1 MKKRIS
7 TLLCLSL
14 LFGLCGCN
22 SVTPMPV
29 SESSIDEV
37 TSISSFITSEER
49 IPSIT
54 LSEHEVSLIT
64 DNSVTVSF
72 KTKNYRG
79 NVEVINSNSDVCGAR
94 VEKKDLIIDGL
105 QEGTA
110 VITLVA
116 GEASDQITVTVEQRV
131 VSFRQHVYSSHAR
144 NGIWC
149 PFETNAQY
157 NNIDI
162 SIIDIDVQN
171 PQISAYVE
179 PSQKAIYVE
188 CHTVCTFKLKI
199 SSRNAYDLA
208 SFNFYVTPWPEAARQ
223 YDGKKLVI
231 RDENYN
237 LPHVCA
243 TLIPHFDEQFF
254 EINFIFLR
262 SHFKD
267 NSHPKSRRVK
277 SLLPIVTLLL
287 CCFAAHAQSG
297 EEHSRMDFYGYV
309 VTADSLH
316 PIRNTHIIS
325 KLAHYGT
332 ITNHQGKFHI
342 QARQVDT
349 LWVSCVGYQRR
360 LVAIDSTLSS
370 ADTLVIRLR
379 PETITLREVTV
390 LPFTNYET
398 FKEMLIT
405 MPSIETPDE
414 IKRLN
419 DDLDDLWLS
428 RPPVGNGMF
437 TVTASPIQYL
447 YDKYNKSARRQATL
461 LRNRRMYNEVLR
473 EQGRTDELLPDS
485 LDFAINYKMYE
496 LDEAAEAKKNKDE
509 FDTTNVVGKVKPM
522 VPRRKYI
529 RIGN

>member
-1 MKKRIS
+1 
-7 TLLCLSL
+7 
-14 LFGLCGCN
+14 
-22 SVTPMPV
+22 
-29 SESSIDEV
+29 
-37 TSISSFITSEER
+37 
-49 IPSIT
+49 
-54 LSEHEVSLIT
+54 
-64 DNSVTVSF
+64 
-72 KTKNYRG
+72 
-79 NVEVINSNSDVCGAR
+79 
-94 VEKKDLIIDGL
+94 
-105 QEGTA
+105 
-110 VITLVA
+110 
-116 GEASDQITVTVEQRV
+116 
-131 VSFRQHVYSSHAR
+131 
-144 NGIWC
+144 
-149 PFETNAQY
+149 
-157 NNIDI
+157 
-162 SIIDIDVQN
+162 
-171 PQISAYVE
+171 
-179 PSQKAIYVE
+179 
-188 CHTVCTFKLKI
+188 
-199 SSRNAYDLA
+199 
-208 SFNFYVTPWPEAARQ
+208 
-223 YDGKKLVI
+223 
-231 RDENYN
+231 
-237 LPHVCA
+237 
-243 TLIPHFDEQFF
+243 
-254 EINFIFLR
+254 
-262 SHFKD
+262 
-267 NSHPKSRRVK
+267 
-277 SLLPIVTLLL
+277 
-287 CCFAAHAQSG
+287 
-297 EEHSRMDFYGYV
+297 MDFYGYV

-316 PIRNTHIIS
+316 PIRNTHVIS

-419 DDLDDLWLS
+419 DDLDELWLS
-428 RPPVGNGMF
+428 RAPVGNGMV

-496 LDEAAEAKKNKDE
+496 LDEAAEARNNKDGL
-509 FDTTNVVGKVKPM
+509 DTSNVVGKVKPM

-529 RIGN
+529 RLGN